1 MLLTVIIRKF
11 YPFYLVGTFLSVG
24 PKLTICS
31 EGFIAQYLGKMVQ
44 KVNSYSVRQDTEQGI
59 APSPPSDMP

>member
-11 YPFYLVGTFLSVG
+11 YPFYPVGTFLSAG
-24 PKLTICS
+24 PRLTIYS

-44 KVNSYSVRQDTEQGI
+44 KVNSYSVGPDTE
-59 APSPPSDMP
+59 